1 MAVLGIRPMTRAIRP
16 TLHVQRRADMAMP
29 NEVIARAIKISL
41 ATGQAGSPATGSS
54 FRRPYSFV
62 AFFAAW

>member
-1 MAVLGIRPMTRAIRP
+1 
-16 TLHVQRRADMAMP
+16 MAMP